1 MMNAADVRKEWSSV
15 MDKAVRE
22 RPEFIRH
29 NQNEMILA
37 SLTLFES
44 VLAACKYTA
53 HKMLEDDGSVTLLL
67 DELDLVENGLN
78 EFDAKYALAK
88 SILEYAE
95 DFYDNFYLYSL
106 APIARDISLM
116 C

>member
-1 MMNAADVRKEWSSV
+1 
-15 MDKAVRE
+15 
-22 RPEFIRH
+22 
-29 NQNEMILA
+29 
-37 SLTLFES
+37 
-44 VLAACKYTA
+44 
-53 HKMLEDDGSVTLLL
+53 MLEDDVSVTLLL
-67 DELDLVENGLN
+67 DELDLVENGSN